1 MKHLKHRHAP
11 LFDQATA
18 RTATAMAASLLCS
31 MMSNAHAQAEAGQN
45 TESASLTTIT
55 VTANKREQAA
65 IDVPASVTA
74 ISAERLALGGAT
86 RLEDYAA
93 QVPGMAL
100 TAQTRGQTVVTLRG
114 IGTGSNQAMPTT
126 AQYIDDAPIGSINA
140 FAAGSKVTPD
150 LDPYDLRRV
159 EVLKGPQGT
168 SYGAGAV
175 GGVVRYVTIPAN
187 TKRFSG
193 AVSVGANQV
202 SDGGHGSSVRAA
214 LNIPLLADTLGLRVS
229 AFDRTEAGYID
240 NPFNGKTDVNKA
252 RIKGGRIALDWQ
264 VADGWSLR
272 AWALTQ
278 QFSAD
283 GMGMED
289 VLAPSLAL
297 YGKPLQRATY
307 VDEVQDIRLNVS
319 NVALRGRIGNFDVVS
334 SSTYQTSDLMRVN
347 DNTPGTTR
355 TLQLL
360 TGLPGLGA
368 YTVGNIDTRRVTQEF
383 RARSTAFGERL
394 EYELGLFYTK
404 EDNLLDSQLPPPFR
418 YASGAVL
425 PLPKL
430 GDGSIASSYREYSLF
445 GNLSYALTPQVSLL
459 AGLRRAND
467 DQHFDLDYKASALS
481 PAPVKLLQDVSHGKT
496 TYMGGVNYKIHADT
510 AVYARV
516 ATGYRPGGPS
526 ALPPGVLANGKISFD
541 PDDLTS
547 YELGFKS
554 AFLGNK
560 ASIEA
565 ALFHTNWKN
574 MQLMASAPAKP
585 PQTYIPFNYGTNG
598 GTARSS
604 GAEATLLLSPLDNVT
619 IRASGAYTD
628 TRLTSAA
635 PAVGGLDGDA
645 MPYVPKWG
653 GSLSADYRYTLG
665 AAKAY
670 VGGTVS
676 RVGER
681 MSDYSKNM
689 PVMLPG
695 YTTLMLNAG
704 LNWSKVRVNVY
715 AKNLTNARGV
725 NFLGQSNATPVT
737 SNPAA
742 YLYTAAIIQPRTIGI
757 DLSYLF

>member
-1 MKHLKHRHAP
+1 MQPRHAP
-11 LFDQATA
+11 LFDHAMA
-18 RTATAMAASLLCS
+18 RTATAVAASLLCS
-31 MMSNAHAQAEAGQN
+31 MMSSAQAQTETGQN
-45 TESASLTTIT
+45 TESASLTTVV

-74 ISAERLALGGAT
+74 ISAERLSQGGAT
-86 RLEDYAA
+86 RLEDFAA
-93 QVPGMAL
+93 QIPGMAL

-175 GGVVRYVTIPAN
+175 GGVVRYVTVPAN

-193 AVSVGANQV
+193 AVAIGANEV
-202 SDGGHGSSVRAA
+202 SSGGNGHSVRAA
-214 LNIPLLADTLGLRVS
+214 LNIPLIADTLGLRVS

-240 NPFNGKTDVNKA
+240 NAFNGKTDINTA

-264 VADGWSLR
+264 IGDGWSLR

-278 QFSAD
+278 RFRAD

-289 VLAPSLAL
+289 VLVPSLATV
-297 YGKPLQRATY
+297 GKPLQRATY
-307 VDEVQDIRLNVS
+307 VDEVQDIKLNVS
-319 NVALRGRIGNFDVVS
+319 NIAIKGSVAGFDVVS
-334 SSTYQTSDLMRVN
+334 STTYQTSDLMRVN
-347 DNTPGTTR
+347 DNTAGSTR
-355 TLQLL
+355 ALQMI
-360 TGLPGLGA
+360 TGLAGLGV
-368 YTVGNIDTRRVTQEF
+368 YTVGNIDTRRVSQEL
-383 RARSTAFGERL
+383 RARSTAFDERL
-394 EYELGLFYTK
+394 EYEVGLFYTK
-404 EDNLLDSQLPPPFR
+404 EDNLLDSQLPPPFL
-418 YASGAVL
+418 YASGTVL
-425 PLPKL
+425 PFPKL
-430 GDGSIASSYREYSLF
+430 GSGTITSSYEEHSLF
-445 GNLSYALTPQVSLL
+445 GNMSYAVTPQVSVL
-459 AGLRRAND
+459 AGIRRAND
-467 DQHFDLDYKASALS
+467 DQHFDLDYKTSALS
-481 PAPVKLLQDVSHGKT
+481 PAPVKLIQDVSHGKT
-496 TYMGGVNYKIHADT
+496 TYMAGINYKLHPDT
-510 AVYARV
+510 ALYARV

-526 ALPPGVLANGKISFD
+526 ALPPGVLANGKASFE

-565 ALFHTNWKN
+565 ALFNTNWKN
-574 MQLMASAPAKP
+574 VQLMAVAPAKP

-604 GAEATLLLSPLDNVT
+604 GAEATLLLSPFDSVT
-619 IRASGAYTD
+619 VRASAAYTD
-628 TRLTSAA
+628 THLTSAA
-635 PAVGGLDGDA
+635 SAVGGLSGDA

-653 GSLSADYRYTLG
+653 GSLSADYRFALG

-676 RVGER
+676 HVGER
-681 MSDYSKNM
+681 VSDYSLNM
-689 PVMLPG
+689 PSMLPG
-695 YTTLMLNAG
+695 YTTLMVNGG
-704 LNWSKVRVNVY
+704 LNWSSVRVNLY
-715 AKNLTNARGV
+715 AKNLTNSRGI
-725 NFLGQSNATPVT
+725 NFLGQASTDAVRT
-737 SNPAA
+737 NPSA

>member
-1 MKHLKHRHAP
+1 
-11 LFDQATA
+11 
-18 RTATAMAASLLCS
+18 
-31 MMSNAHAQAEAGQN
+31 
-45 TESASLTTIT
+45 
-55 VTANKREQAA
+55 
-65 IDVPASVTA
+65 
-74 ISAERLALGGAT
+74 
-86 RLEDYAA
+86 
-93 QVPGMAL
+93 
-100 TAQTRGQTVVTLRG
+100 
-114 IGTGSNQAMPTT
+114 MPTT

-193 AVSVGANQV
+193 AVSAGANEV
-202 SDGGHGSSVRAA
+202 SDGGHGSSIRAA
-214 LNIPLLADTLGLRVS
+214 LNIPLIADTLGLRVS

-240 NPFNGKTDVNKA
+240 NPFNGKNDINKA
-252 RIKGGRIALDWQ
+252 HIKGGRIALDWQ
-264 VADGWSLR
+264 VGDGWSVR

-289 VLAPSLAL
+289 VLSPSLAL

-307 VDEVQDIRLNVS
+307 VDEVQDIKLDVS
-319 NVALRGRIGNFDVVS
+319 NVAIKGRIGNFDVVS

-347 DNTPGTTR
+347 DNTAGSTR
-355 TLQLL
+355 TLQLV
-360 TGLPGLGA
+360 TGVPGLGA

-383 RARSTAFGERL
+383 RARSTAFDERL
-394 EYELGLFYTK
+394 EYELGLFYTR
-404 EDNLLDSQLPPPFR
+404 ENNLLDSQLPPPFF
-418 YASGAVL
+418 YATGAVL

-430 GDGSIASSYREYSLF
+430 GSGSITSSYEEHSLF
-445 GNLSYALTPQVSLL
+445 GNLSYAVTPRVSVL
-459 AGLRRAND
+459 AGIRRAND

-481 PAPVKLLQDVSHGKT
+481 PAPVKLIQDVSHGKT

-526 ALPPGVLANGKISFD
+526 ALPPGVLANGKISFE

-565 ALFHTNWKN
+565 ALFDTDWKN
-574 MQLMASAPAKP
+574 IQLMAVAPAKP

-604 GAEATLLLSPLDNVT
+604 GAEATLLWSPVDNITV
-619 IRASGAYTD
+619 RASGAYTD
-628 TRLTSAA
+628 THLTSAA
-635 PAVGGLDGDA
+635 PAVGGLSGDA

-665 AAKAY
+665 RAKAY

-681 MSDYSKNM
+681 VSDYSANM

-704 LNWSKVRVNVY
+704 LNWSNVHVNVY
-715 AKNLTNARGV
+715 AKNLTNARGI
-725 NFLGQSNATPVT
+725 NFLGQANAAPVKT
-737 SNPAA
+737 NPAA